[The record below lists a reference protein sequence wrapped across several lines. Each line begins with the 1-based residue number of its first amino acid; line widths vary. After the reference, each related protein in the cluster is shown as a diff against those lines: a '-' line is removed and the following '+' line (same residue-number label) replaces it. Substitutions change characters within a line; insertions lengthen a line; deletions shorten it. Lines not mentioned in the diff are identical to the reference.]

1 MPQTEHLD
9 AIIIGTGQGGKPL
22 AGALA
27 EARWRSAIIERDRVG
42 GACVV
47 RGCTPTKTM
56 LASARVAHLARR
68 AGDFGVRTGHVS
80 VDLEVVRRRKRDIV
94 DSWSA
99 GSQKGMQRHETLE
112 LIMGTARF
120 IGPRSVE
127 VALNQGGVRR
137 LTAEHVFINVGT
149 RNRALDIPGLDTIDH
164 LDSTTVMELGE
175 VPEHLIILG
184 GSFTGL
190 EFGQMFRRFGASV
203 TIVERSRLASREDPD
218 VSEAIEETFRGEGI
232 EVVTG
237 AEAGSVAPGQSGS
250 VALTVRLD
258 GRERVIQGSH
268 LMVAAGVVPNSD
280 LLDLASAGVATDERG
295 NIVVNDQCETT
306 AEGVWALGDATGAP
320 PFTHTSYDDYRIIRQ
335 NLLEGGRASRAGRI
349 LPYVMFTDPQL
360 GRVGMSEREAA
371 SAGRN
376 VRVAKLPMSNVARAI
391 ETDETRG
398 FMKAVVDADTD
409 EILGAAV
416 LGVEGGE
423 VVTVLQMAM
432 MGGLPWTRLRD
443 AIIAHPT
450 FSESIN
456 NLFMTL

>member
-306 AEGVWALGDATGAP
+306 AEGVWGLGDATGAP